1 MVSIDGLIPRRQNSS
16 VGESDRLVTCKS
28 SVRVRYLAYF
38 PNSEV
43 AKRKR
48 LEIFL
53 SDTLQGFESLFGFFG
68 GSPNL
73 AVKLKAESSKTKA
86 QRSKLIN
93 DVKLNEQ
100 SYKG

>member
-1 MVSIDGLIPRRQNSS
+1 MVSIGGVIPRRQNSS
-16 VGESDRLVTCKS
+16 VGESDRLVPCKS

-38 PNSEV
+38 PNSVVV
-43 AKRKR
+43 AHYNRVVKTRVR
-48 LEIFL
+48 FP
-53 SDTLQGFESLFGFFG
+53 FRFFG
-68 GSPNL
+68 GSPSL

-100 SYKG
+100 SYNG